1 MGNSGAPVDD
11 GSIEQPD
18 GRRARRER
26 GRRAVI
32 DAMFAL
38 MQEGKV
44 PPAVELVAER
54 SGVSVASVFRYF
66 DGLHDLHVQT
76 FERFR
81 ERFAPVIA
89 VDGVEGLGETVRIQ
103 RLVRS
108 RLDLYERAGAIMVVG
123 RLRALDHEPMVAAT
137 ANMRAMLADQVRALF
152 ASEVATATP
161 ARAADLVASIDA
173 LTALES
179 WDVMRKTHGRSR
191 AQIAHAWT
199 RGAGALITSWKH
211 EASS

>member
-1 MGNSGAPVDD
+1 MGHDATPA
-11 GSIEQPD
+11 D

-32 DAMFAL
+32 DAMFEL
-38 MQEGKV
+38 LQEGKV

-54 SGVSVASVFRYF
+54 AGVSVASVFRYF
-66 DGLHDLHVQT
+66 DGLDDLQFQT

-89 VDGVEGLGETVRIQ
+89 VGDVGDGDLPARID

-123 RLRALDHEPMVAAT
+123 RLRALEHAPLVEAS
-137 ANMRAMLADQVRALF
+137 ANLRGLLADQVRGLF
-152 ASEVATATP
+152 DEEVAGSTP
-161 ARAADLVASIDA
+161 AGAADLVASIDA

-191 AQIAHAWT
+191 QQIAHAWT
-199 RGAGALITSWKH
+199 RGVSALIAAWKV
-211 EASS
+211 EETT